1 MYNEWPNYS
10 REAFNSTQESCEQKS
25 SDLSGLKTYFCE
37 KSKMC
42 HLHHKSIDIECDGII
57 HCPHGE
63 DEDFVKCKAKKS
75 FPKSAIIECQNKY
88 FPNVTILA
96 TRCNNV
102 TECSNES
109 DERYCGLD
117 EEISRYFVPF
127 SLCSFVA
134 LCLIL
139 IIVIAI
145 YANKSNLLAYIF
157 ISDFVL
163 DGSQNGIKGDD
174 LANLKVTDLSDLI

>member
-1 MYNEWPNYS
+1 MCY
-10 REAFNSTQESCEQKS
+10 
-25 SDLSGLKTYFCE
+25 LH
-37 KSKMC
+37 SKF
-42 HLHHKSIDIECDGII
+42 IDIECDGNV

-75 FPKSAIIECQNKY
+75 FPKNAIIECQNKY

-109 DERYCGLD
+109 DERYCWLD

-163 DGSQNGIKGDD
+163 DGSQNGIKGHD
-174 LANLKVTDLSDLI
+174 LAYLKVTDLSDLI

>member
-1 MYNEWPNYS
+1 M
-10 REAFNSTQESCEQKS
+10 EAFNSTQESCEQKS
-25 SDLSGLKTYFCE
+25 KYFDMSKTYFCE

-42 HLHHKSIDIECDGII
+42 YLHYEGLDIECDGFV

-63 DEDFVKCKAKKS
+63 DEDFVTCKEKKS
-75 FPKSAIIECQNKY
+75 LFPKNAIIECQNKY

-117 EEISRYFVPF
+117 EGISRYFVPF